1 LALLP
6 VGLGPAGRLAARHV
20 HRRHIA
26 QDVSLRH
33 AEGGK
38 STRNHR
44 PRSAG
49 PALAMNDH
57 PAARS
62 QFFDNSLNNVAKHI
76 DFALRVVGPPS
87 AEQIFELDGV

>member
-1 LALLP
+1 
-6 VGLGPAGRLAARHV
+6 
-20 HRRHIA
+20 
-26 QDVSLRH
+26 
-33 AEGGK
+33 
-38 STRNHR
+38 
-44 PRSAG
+44 
-49 PALAMNDH
+49 MNDH